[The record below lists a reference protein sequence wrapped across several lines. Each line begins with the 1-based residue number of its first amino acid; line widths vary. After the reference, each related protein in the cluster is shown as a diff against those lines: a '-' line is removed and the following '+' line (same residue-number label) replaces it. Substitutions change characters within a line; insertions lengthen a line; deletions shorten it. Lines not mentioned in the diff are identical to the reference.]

1 VDGFAGDFFTG
12 DFVAVF
18 VVARVA
24 ATVVDARVG
33 AFAAVP
39 AEAFDVAG
47 AFAFPFALGV
57 GIASAVRSKT
67 RWSSSRSS
75 SSSVMQKCGLAPG

>member
-1 VDGFAGDFFTG
+1 
-12 DFVAVF
+12 VAVF